1 MCGQPFAENFTPVD
15 IEELDVFQFLP
26 FRLHSL
32 CPESFGFVGF
42 QLSEFFQ
49 EPGYFHGV
57 ELGQEAV
64 IIGELFSN
72 LRDTFL
78 VEFVESLA
86 VLTKDVFKEAI
97 RS

>member
-1 MCGQPFAENFTPVD
+1 MFR
-15 IEELDVFQFLP
+15 FLP
-26 FRLHSL
+26 FLMHSV
-32 CPESFGFVGF
+32 CSESFGFVGF
-42 QLSEFFQ
+42 QLESELKLVISEFFQ
-49 EPGYFHGV
+49 EPSHFHGV

-86 VLTKDVFKEAI
+86 ILPPILLSNPKYL
-97 RS
+97 